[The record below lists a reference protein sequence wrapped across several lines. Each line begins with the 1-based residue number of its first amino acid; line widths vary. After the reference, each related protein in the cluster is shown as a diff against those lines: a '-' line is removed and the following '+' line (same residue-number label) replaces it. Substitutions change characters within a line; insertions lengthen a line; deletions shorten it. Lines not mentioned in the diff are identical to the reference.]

1 LTFVQT
7 ALTAKG
13 AKKIQHKARKEI
25 QILSAIFYPRS
36 GCSLRS
42 PEASGAPSWLFSLRF
57 RLFSVL
63 SRNMELV
70 KLHDKEFKPYISAEV
85 LHENITKLAESLSV
99 DVKKSFPLFIVVL
112 NGSFI
117 FAADLVKL
125 LKFPCEI
132 SFVKLASYQGMDSTG
147 NVCELIGLTEN
158 IEGRTVVIVEDIIDT
173 GNTLEK
179 LHELLKDKKAKEIK
193 TVTLLFKPEAYKKTI
208 PVDYVGI
215 EIKNEFVVGYGLDYN
230 GLGRN
235 LRDIYILHS

>member
-1 LTFVQT
+1 
-7 ALTAKG
+7 
-13 AKKIQHKARKEI
+13 
-25 QILSAIFYPRS
+25 
-36 GCSLRS
+36 
-42 PEASGAPSWLFSLRF
+42 
-57 RLFSVL
+57 
-63 SRNMELV
+63 MDLV
-70 KLHDKEFKPYISAEV
+70 KLHDKEFKPYISAET
-85 LHENITKLAESLSV
+85 LHENISKLAENLSR

-132 SFVKLASYQGMDSTG
+132 SFVKLASYQGTGSTG
-147 NVCELIGLTEN
+147 QVSELIGLTEN
-158 IEGRTVVIVEDIIDT
+158 IENRTVVIVEDIIDT

-179 LHELLKDKKAKEIK
+179 LYELLKDKKAKEIK

-215 EIKNEFVVGYGLDYN
+215 QIKNEFVVGYGLDYN

>member
-1 LTFVQT
+1 
-7 ALTAKG
+7 
-13 AKKIQHKARKEI
+13 
-25 QILSAIFYPRS
+25 
-36 GCSLRS
+36 
-42 PEASGAPSWLFSLRF
+42 
-57 RLFSVL
+57 
-63 SRNMELV
+63 MELV
-70 KLHDKEFKPYISAEV
+70 KLHDKEFKPYISAET
-85 LHENITKLAESLSV
+85 LHSTISKLAENLSA

-132 SFVKLASYQGMDSTG
+132 SFVKLASYQGTGSTG

-158 IEGRTVVIVEDIIDT
+158 IENRTVVIVEDIIDT

-193 TVTLLFKPEAYKKTI
+193 TVTLLFKPAAYKKTI
-208 PVDYVGI
+208 PVDYVGM

-235 LRDIYILHS
+235 LRDIYILNS

>member
-1 LTFVQT
+1 
-7 ALTAKG
+7 
-13 AKKIQHKARKEI
+13 
-25 QILSAIFYPRS
+25 
-36 GCSLRS
+36 
-42 PEASGAPSWLFSLRF
+42 
-57 RLFSVL
+57 
-63 SRNMELV
+63 MELV
-70 KLHDKEFKPYISAEV
+70 KLHDKQFTPYITAEV
-85 LHENITKLAESLSV
+85 IHKNVERLAEQLTA
-99 DVKKSFPLFIVVL
+99 DVKKSFPLFVVVL

-132 SFVKLASYQGMDSTG
+132 TFVKLASYHGTSSTG
-147 NVCELIGLTEN
+147 QVSELIGLTEN
-158 IEGRTVVIVEDIIDT
+158 IEGRTIIVIEDIIDT

-179 LHELLKDKKAKEIK
+179 LHHLLKDKKAREIRIA
-193 TVTLLFKPEAYKKTI
+193 TLLFKPEAYKKTL